1 MATGIFI
8 KTFTKPDKTGYNGY
22 ICNSDSEMMG
32 ILSDLWDNRT
42 HLNSQDLKNLRYIS
56 QKQDWQTTKVKI
68 K

>member
-1 MATGIFI
+1 
-8 KTFTKPDKTGYNGY
+8 
-22 ICNSDSEMMG
+22 MMG
-32 ILSDLWDNRT
+32 ILSDLWDNRI